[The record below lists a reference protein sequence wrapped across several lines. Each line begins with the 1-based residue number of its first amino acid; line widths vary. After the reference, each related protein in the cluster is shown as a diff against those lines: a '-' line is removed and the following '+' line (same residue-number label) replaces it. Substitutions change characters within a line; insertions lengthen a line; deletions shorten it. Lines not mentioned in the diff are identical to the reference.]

1 MKTGKILLCFRSAPV
16 FRGSPLAQQA
26 VLDVEEYS
34 FIGAL
39 LLPRPKSSDSGLG

>member
-16 FRGSPLAQQA
+16 FTGSPLAQQA

-34 FIGAL
+34 FSELCFHCVRSHPI
-39 LLPRPKSSDSGLG
+39 PV